1 MSIQDCGVPLP
12 NVLVC
17 DDERVMRTLV
27 RATLQGVADVAE
39 AHDGDEALALLREA
53 RPALLIVDMMMPG
66 MSGLDVVRHLRGD
79 EHLRTLPVIM
89 ITAQVQLAHQE
100 AAFDAGVDVFIGK
113 PFSPSVL
120 LDAASSL
127 LEAAGYVR

>member
-1 MSIQDCGVPLP
+1 
-12 NVLVC
+12 
-17 DDERVMRTLV
+17 MRTLV

-120 LDAASSL
+120 LDAASAL